1 MNPISMIGAFV
12 VTMALISYG
21 VGSFS
26 LQRFK
31 KIKKTV
37 LWFLSVGII
46 LDIIATICMIIG
58 STNSP
63 FTVHGFLGYSALLVM
78 AIDIILV
85 WRLYNGNGLNV
96 KIKKPFQIIFS
107 FNRPCPI
114 NWRLQT
120 ARTKRWCTF

>member
-1 MNPISMIGAFV
+1 MNPISMVGAFL
-12 VTMALISYG
+12 VTLALISYG

-31 KIKKTV
+31 IIKKSA
-37 LWFLSVGII
+37 LWFLSVGIV
-46 LDIIATICMIIG
+46 LDISATICMILG

-85 WRLYNGNGLNV
+85 WRVYLKNGLNAKVV
-96 KIKKPFQIIFS
+96 KSLLLYAKLAYGWWVIAYITGSLLVMLK
-107 FNRPCPI
+107 
-114 NWRLQT
+114 
-120 ARTKRWCTF
+120 

>member
-1 MNPISMIGAFV
+1 MVGAFL
-12 VTMALISYG
+12 VTLALISYG

-31 KIKKTV
+31 IIRKRA
-37 LWFLSVGII
+37 LWFLSVGIV
-46 LDIIATICMIIG
+46 LDISATLCMILG

-85 WRLYNGNGLNV
+85 WRVYSKNGIEA
-96 KIKKPFQIIFS
+96 KIEKPLLIYAKLAYGWWVIAYITGS
-107 FNRPCPI
+107 LLVI
-114 NWRLQT
+114 L
-120 ARTKRWCTF
+120 K

>member
-31 KIKKTV
+31 KIKKTA
-37 LWFLSVGII
+37 LWFLSVGIV
-46 LDIIATICMIIG
+46 LDITATICMIIG

-78 AIDIILV
+78 ATDIILV
-85 WRLYNGNGLNV
+85 WRLYYRNGLNV
-96 KIKKPFQIIFS
+96 KVEKPLLIYSKMAYGWWVIAYITGS
-107 FNRPCPI
+107 LLVI
-114 NWRLQT
+114 L
-120 ARTKRWCTF
+120 K